1 MSEAYDASITR
12 LRDLC
17 GTPRDPGGRARI
29 SIAELQRRSGD
40 PTAAL
45 ATLDEVLDAFPDD
58 AAAHTV
64 RTRAALDLS
73 DHETA
78 RVALGRLLALD
89 PGSVEGARLGG
100 ALAAAEESAALDW
113 ARAQGQGPPVEVDQ
127 QVATRT
133 LGELYLSQGALEQA
147 EGVFE
152 RLLTADPDN
161 DELQALLERARGND
175 APADSEISP
184 QGAAGVDSAPEVAD
198 DLESRTEPGA
208 TAETIPTPVPVA
220 ELAPEPVPVA
230 DLAPEA
236 TPVADLAP
244 EAVPVASLA
253 PTSVHVASLA
263 PDPPG
268 DGQATAAGESGTP
281 PEGMDD
287 FMAWLDDH

>member
-12 LRDLC
+12 LRALC

-45 ATLDEVLDAFPDD
+45 VTLDEVLEAFPDD

-73 DHETA
+73 DHDTA
-78 RVALGRLLALD
+78 RLALGRLLALD

-113 ARAQGQGPPVEVDQ
+113 ARAQGQGPPVQVDQ

-152 RLLTADPDN
+152 RLLTTDPDN
-161 DELQALLERARGND
+161 EELQALLERARGND
-175 APADSEISP
+175 GPAEPEVSL
-184 QGAAGVDSAPEVAD
+184 QGAVGPDSTPDGAD
-198 DLESRTEPGA
+198 DLEPATEPDT
-208 TAETIPTPVPVA
+208 TAEAIPTPVPVA
-220 ELAPEPVPVA
+220 TLAPEPVPVG

-253 PTSVHVASLA
+253 PTPVPVASLA

-268 DGQATAAGESGTP
+268 DGQETAAGASETP